1 MTTTRPVLRR
11 GGVTPSGRS
20 YLIRPSEDGD
30 APALAA
36 LIDSVAAEG
45 ELIAAVPGEPDTIEQ
60 SVRLTSMVLEGG
72 LTLTLDVDGVPAG
85 HVMVQR
91 RAGRHYAHVGE
102 IAILVSNSQRGAGLG
117 RALMEMAIAW
127 GRSVGLAK
135 LSLRVFPD
143 NQRAISLYR
152 SLGFEDEGLVRGEVR
167 MPSGDRDM
175 LLMGLALPG
184 SEMTRTPAILRNE

>member
-11 GGVTPSGRS
+11 EGLTLGGRPYV
-20 YLIRPSEDGD
+20 IRPSEDAD
-30 APALAA
+30 APGLAG
-36 LIDSVAAEG
+36 LIDDVAGEG

-60 SVRLTSMVLEGG
+60 SARLVSIVHDGG
-72 LTLTLDVDGVPAG
+72 LTLTLEVDGAPAG
-85 HVMVQR
+85 NVMVQR
-91 RAGRHYAHVGE
+91 RAGSHYAHVGE
-102 IAILVSNSQRGAGLG
+102 IAILVSNAQRGAGLG

-127 GRSVGLAK
+127 ARAVGLAK

-143 NQRAISLYR
+143 NQRAIALYH

-175 LLMGLALPG
+175 LLMGLALEPRG
-184 SEMTRTPAILRNE
+184 